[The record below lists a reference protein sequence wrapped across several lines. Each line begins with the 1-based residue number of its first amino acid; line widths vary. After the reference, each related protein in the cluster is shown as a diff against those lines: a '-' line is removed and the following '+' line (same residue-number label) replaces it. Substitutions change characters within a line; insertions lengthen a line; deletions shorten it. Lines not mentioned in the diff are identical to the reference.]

1 MSKAGYD
8 FPDKK
13 AVQFLMIL
21 SGKDGFEDALSNFG
35 DRWLKKSIKQI
46 QSAAKM
52 AIAGGIITVGVI
64 LMTVIS
70 GVSGIQDAIQAVA
83 K

>member
-1 MSKAGYD
+1 MRGDRK
-8 FPDKK
+8 
-13 AVQFLMIL
+13 
-21 SGKDGFEDALSNFG
+21 

>member
-1 MSKAGYD
+1 
-8 FPDKK
+8 
-13 AVQFLMIL
+13 
-21 SGKDGFEDALSNFG
+21 
-35 DRWLKKSIKQI
+35 I

-52 AIAGGIITVGVI
+52 AIAGGIIMVGVI